1 MKKYLLVE
9 MPDFSVWRVPTQ
21 IIADARTDYY
31 AERDGEDREKV
42 KAETE
47 RLFAANEYEIE
58 DWAANNMDWA
68 EVKAHA
74 VLVKA
79 GEVDYQEGWINGH
92 KNLTD
97 NEELKTWQK

>member
-31 AERDGEDREKV
+31 AERCGEDRKKV

-47 RLFAANEYEIE
+47 RLFAANEFEIE
-58 DWAANNMDWA
+58 DWAANNMDWD

-74 VLVKA
+74 VQVKA
-79 GEVDYQEGWINGH
+79 GEVDYQEGWVNGN
-92 KNLTD
+92 KCVTD
-97 NEELKTWQK
+97 NEEQKDVV